1 MFTSHF
7 KMSTQPFLERTPV
20 EKTLRD
26 ERVQEGLARLDAFA
40 QNGSLALLTGPTGAG
55 KSSLLQLFLHSLS
68 RHLFQP
74 LYLDLTPVSTTGLLK
89 LLVTRL
95 GETPKRGKE
104 RLFLQILD
112 KTQKTDLTTLLIID
126 EAHLLEPQTLTDL
139 RILATSALDDHR
151 ERLKILLSGQEPLRQ
166 QLRKSSHA
174 DLLHR
179 IRIRYHLPPLS
190 REQTASYIDAQM
202 RSAGASSKVFE
213 PEAKQLVHD
222 YASGLPRQ
230 INNIATACLIA
241 AAAEN
246 LQKVDGDL
254 VNRTMADFRLP

>member
-7 KMSTQPFLERTPV
+7 KMASQPFLERTPV

-26 ERVQEGLARLDAFA
+26 ERVQEGLARLEYFA
-40 QNGSLALLTGPTGAG
+40 QAGSLALLTGPTGVG
-55 KSSLLQLFLHSLS
+55 KSSLIQLFLHALS
-68 RHLFQP
+68 RHLYQP
-74 LYLDLTPVSTTGLLK
+74 LYLDLTPVGATGLLK

-104 RLFLQILD
+104 RLFLQILE
-112 KTQKTDLTTLLIID
+112 KTEQTDLTTLLIID
-126 EAHLLEPQTLTDL
+126 EAHLLEPQALTDL
-139 RILATSALDDHR
+139 RILASSALDGDR
-151 ERLKILLSGQEPLRQ
+151 ERLKILLSGQEPLRD
-166 QLRKSSHA
+166 QLKRSSHS

-179 IRIRYHLPPLS
+179 IRVRYHLPPLT
-190 REQTASYIDAQM
+190 REQSASYLDSQM
-202 RSAGASSKVFE
+202 RTAGASLKVFE
-213 PEAKQLVHD
+213 PEAKDLIHD

-230 INNIATACLIA
+230 INNIATACLIT

-246 LQKVDGDL
+246 LQKIGADL